1 MWSIISK
8 IFGLEIA
15 EAKAVFETPIELI
28 AVKILAFTSF
38 MRLHPLPF
46 SHLQEPLQSDLDFL
60 EQLIINNVQYTKDY
74 LILFLVAMDSLICFI
89 RPNLYMSYQSKLN
102 EDILFIT
109 NFWSGIHCFLRM

>member
-1 MWSIISK
+1 LTTAVLNFCLDCQATAANIDTATNVFNPDKTAGFHLNTFCCVRAYSLTLSSIISK

-28 AVKILAFTSF
+28 AVKILAS

-60 EQLIINNVQYTKDY
+60 EQVIINNIQYTKD
-74 LILFLVAMDSLICFI
+74 
-89 RPNLYMSYQSKLN
+89 
-102 EDILFIT
+102 
-109 NFWSGIHCFLRM
+109 